1 MAVTT
6 YTSPAYSQSST
17 TELKR
22 PCLWEDKY
30 KIENLPAW
38 IYTDNQ
44 PPNNI
49 QDCEAKLSSLNYT
62 IRDIELQIE
71 IRELELKTGYSR
83 HGNAFDFER
92 WKVGALKAKQELISC
107 KKDQAAL
114 IKSWNA
120 GPESLQ
126 YRLDEI
132 QRKYVKRYNKLME
145 DHYNEERRLLASLR
159 EALRKEFEH
168 DYWDKAISRCKSDL
182 VCLYLEYRKIKNEA
196 SRPKETPAN

>member
-1 MAVTT
+1 M
-6 YTSPAYSQSST
+6 SKFNWWRRHKS
-17 TELKR
+17 K
-22 PCLWEDKY
+22 
-30 KIENLPAW
+30 
-38 IYTDNQ
+38 
-44 PPNNI
+44 
-49 QDCEAKLSSLNYT
+49 AKLQRKDALIGKSFL
-62 IRDIELQIE
+62 LQQIE
-71 IRELELKTGYSR
+71 HGDFDYSDY
-83 HGNAFDFER
+83 ADQ
-92 WKVGALKAKQELISC
+92 AKQELISC